1 MLNWVE
7 ALCHCLLCMHLH
19 VVGTEWKVIFKLWWE
34 GLFWMT
40 LLFLVFIVLISPFEV
55 YFFSPFQMQ
64 LDSDSPR
71 KFANS
76 KNTQDLYAEQSLCKC
91 NWPLNKRDLN
101 WVGLFTHEV
110 FLVVDITM
118 LHYPWLVEAVDAEP
132 WVQRNHLYRV
142 LQLLRGWLINYT
154 PARRVSLP

>member
-1 MLNWVE
+1 
-7 ALCHCLLCMHLH
+7 MHLH

-91 NWPLNKRDLN
+91 NWPLNNRDLN
-101 WVGLFTHEV
+101 CWLAICMSSLKKYLFKSLAQFLIMSFILLELSCRCCSYVFEISCLLVASFAIIFSHSEGCLFTL
-110 FLVVDITM
+110 LV
-118 LHYPWLVEAVDAEP
+118 
-132 WVQRNHLYRV
+132 
-142 LQLLRGWLINYT
+142 
-154 PARRVSLP
+154 